1 MYCGMSS
8 IVAISR
14 LNWALEPRYV
24 NRNVVKEKKKH
35 EQKLHLFFLIKPV
48 KQSFSFIV
56 LLFPEVNR
64 GKGGD
69 ISYATVS
76 LMLNSMSVF

>member
-35 EQKLHLFFLIKPV
+35 E
-48 KQSFSFIV
+48 
-56 LLFPEVNR
+56 
-64 GKGGD
+64 
-69 ISYATVS
+69 
-76 LMLNSMSVF
+76 